1 MTSGNPGALIWLLIC
16 DTKKLKI
23 HKWSTENYGTL
34 LLVQLA
40 QDWTSG
46 ELMNI
51 LDYLTVPIL
60 T

>member
-1 MTSGNPGALIWLLIC
+1 MGVVC
-16 DTKKLKI
+16 DKKKI
-23 HKWSTENYGTL
+23 KIQKCSTENYDTVAS
-34 LLVQLA
+34 VQLA

-46 ELMNI
+46 ELLNI